1 MKYILIIISAF
12 AFGWYVNG
20 VRLNLEFTEFK
31 LDAEKHYSKLLEDKI
46 LNEKVLKNEITRLE
60 QEKQSAVDDIN
71 ANYNDLLTKYNSLYS
86 DNRYSNR
93 KDSMSNSPDTTNR
106 PTTTCNCQSSS
117 KSRQSVREIL
127 EVGKDCDLLAER
139 YNRLLKLYKFIQK
152 KINNED

>member
-1 MKYILIIISAF
+1 MKYIFIIISAF

-31 LDAEKHYSKLLEDKI
+31 LDAEKQYSKLLEDKI

-71 ANYNDLLTKYNSLYS
+71 ASYNSLLIKYNSMHS

-106 PTTTCNCQSSS
+106 PTTTCTCQSSS
-117 KSRQSVREIL
+117 KNRQGITEAL
-127 EVGKDCDLLAER
+127 EVGRDCDLLAEK
-139 YNRLLKLYKFIQK
+139 YNRLLKIYNFYQEKY
-152 KINNED
+152 

>member
-1 MKYILIIISAF
+1 MKYIFIIISAF

-31 LDAEKHYSKLLEDKI
+31 LDAEKQYSKLLEDKI

-71 ANYNDLLTKYNSLYS
+71 DSYNSLLIKYNSLYS
-86 DNRYSNR
+86 DSRNSNS
-93 KDSMSNSPDTTNR
+93 KDSMPNSPDTTNR
-106 PTTTCNCQSSS
+106 PTATCNCKSSS

-127 EVGKDCDLLAER
+127 EVGKECDLLAER

-152 KINNED
+152 STNKD

>member
-1 MKYILIIISAF
+1 MKYIFIIISAF

-31 LDAEKHYSKLLEDKI
+31 LDAEKQYSKLLEDKE
-46 LNEKVLKNEITRLE
+46 LNEKVLRDEMERLE

-71 ANYNDLLTKYNSLYS
+71 ASYNSLLAKYNSLYS
-86 DNRYSNR
+86 DSRYSNR

-106 PTTTCNCQSSS
+106 LTTTCTCQSSS
-117 KSRQSVREIL
+117 KSRQGITEAL
-127 EVGKDCDLLAER
+127 EVGRDCDLLAER

-152 KINNED
+152 STNKD

>member
-1 MKYILIIISAF
+1 MKYIFVIISAF

-31 LDAEKHYSKLLEDKI
+31 LDAEKQYSKLLEDKE
-46 LNEKVLKNEITRLE
+46 LNEKVLRDEMERLE

-71 ANYNDLLTKYNSLYS
+71 ASYNDLLTKYNGMHS
-86 DNRYSNR
+86 DSRNSNH
-93 KDSMSNSPDTTNR
+93 KDSMSNTSKITNR
-106 PTTTCNCQSSS
+106 LTTTCTCQSSS

-139 YNRLLKLYKFIQK
+139 YNRLLKIYNSYREKY
-152 KINNED
+152 